1 MSLSKENKYP
11 EIRFKGFTEAWEQRK
26 LDELVLRKKSYPL
39 SRSIETPNS
48 TGYKYIHYGDIHT
61 RVADIININSKL
73 PNINSGNYELLNE
86 GDLVLADASEDYQ
99 GIAMPS
105 LLAFTP
111 EYKLVA
117 GLHTIVLRPK
127 KEKVDPMFLYYLIKS
142 PIFRKY
148 GYRIGTGMK
157 VFGIS
162 ITNVLKFESL
172 FPNLKEQQKISSFLN
187 SLDSA
192 LALHQ
197 QKVDKLEK
205 LKKAYLQDIF
215 PKKEEM
221 PMISFSNNQ
230 GTWKIR
236 KFKDFIKKTGKNN
249 KEGKDYYA
257 YSVSNKLGLVKQSEQ
272 FEGSRLD
279 DLSKTDY
286 KIVLPGEFVY
296 NPARINVGSIAY
308 NDSETIIIVSSLY
321 VVLKMNELLNNGYI
335 LSIIATSDFIN
346 EVKRNTEGSVR
357 EYLFFNSFRNIKFPY
372 LNSTSDQK
380 KIGLFFQ
387 DLNKIITLTRKK
399 VDKLKKIKK
408 AYLQKM
414 FV

>member
-1 MSLSKENKYP
+1 MSISKENKYP
-11 EIRFKGFTEAWEQRK
+11 EIRFKGFTEAWEQRELGDMGSVVMNKRIFKEQTSAVGDIPFYKIGTFGREPDAYISRELFEEYKENYPYPGVGDILLSASGSIGRTVVYDGQDEYFQDSNIVWLKHDGRLENKFLKQFYSIVKWQGLEGSTIKRLYNKNILHTNISVPSSSEQVKIGYFFEK
-26 LDELVLRKKSYPL
+26 LD
-39 SRSIETPNS
+39 
-48 TGYKYIHYGDIHT
+48 D
-61 RVADIININSKL
+61 
-73 PNINSGNYELLNE
+73 
-86 GDLVLADASEDYQ
+86 
-99 GIAMPS
+99 
-105 LLAFTP
+105 
-111 EYKLVA
+111 
-117 GLHTIVLRPK
+117 TI
-127 KEKVDPMFLYYLIKS
+127 
-142 PIFRKY
+142 
-148 GYRIGTGMK
+148 
-157 VFGIS
+157 
-162 ITNVLKFESL
+162 
-172 FPNLKEQQKISSFLN
+172 
-187 SLDSA
+187 
-192 LALHQ
+192 ALHQ